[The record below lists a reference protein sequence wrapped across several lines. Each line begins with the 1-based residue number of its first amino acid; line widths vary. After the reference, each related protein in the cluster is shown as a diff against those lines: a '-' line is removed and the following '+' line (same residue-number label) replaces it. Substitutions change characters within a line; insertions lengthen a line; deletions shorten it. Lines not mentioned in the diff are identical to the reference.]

1 MSTRKYPSRYEKL
14 KKKNNK
20 KQEKKIE
27 SQKAFIDKFVINI
40 KQDTKKKK
48 KDENITNKN
57 SLIIM
62 QIVLIK

>member
-48 KDENITNKN
+48 KRWKYNKQKFIDNNAN
-57 SLIIM
+57 SPN
-62 QIVLIK
+62 

>member
-48 KDENITNKN
+48 KMKI
-57 SLIIM
+57 
-62 QIVLIK
+62 